1 MLQSLLPKLII
12 LFIGIMPFLV
22 PIRADLGWFNIEPQH
37 LKLAW
42 GVIFTI
48 GFSLIWL
55 IIQLLSGPVKFVK
68 TPLYYPIGLF
78 IAWCLITLFWVENWY
93 FAIMLFA
100 IFISSALIFGLII
113 NTFKSISSINALLIT
128 LIVAMT
134 IVSMIGLMQYYF
146 YDNVF
151 IVNIFAQ
158 SNSLGTHPAATFG
171 NKNFASHFIV
181 MTLPLSFVFLISAK
195 DKFITALYSL
205 SLFIGSWFLIY
216 TLARQAYVAIFVEIV
231 IIALFFWLD
240 FYKNGRQAL
249 LMKIKRKGFKLISL
263 LIVLISL
270 LFASN
275 FTNTGWNSDS
285 EEKINKIQN
294 ITLEGGSNRI
304 SAWKNTIEMIKDS
317 PIFGVGVGQWQHLY
331 PLYYDR
337 VVPDIIFNEKSKLQR
352 LHNDYLEIFANVG
365 LIGYVFLVWLLIL
378 VTNKIWKIL
387 TNPDNKNRLPV
398 LGVSMGLV
406 GFSVVALFSFPVR
419 VFLPVF
425 LVFVY
430 FALIQLYTFPHNGK
444 DVVVKFYTI
453 NSKVIK
459 LILIVAVTIIALSV
473 TKFTY
478 RWVVAEDHFLNSLA
492 FFNTSKM
499 NDYAINAGQKAILL
513 NDKNSKYYL
522 IVGESLLKKGW
533 ADEAIPYLER
543 SVDISKYNTI
553 SLLNLADAYRNS
565 TAIEDKINKERGV
578 LEYVLS
584 FDPINVKALS
594 LLVRSLAKNKRGK
607 DANTAY
613 QHLKKSFE
621 YFKGRSNF
629 GPYHFTVGYTAVS
642 IGDYKYA
649 QYVYQDGVDRF
660 PTAENYVELATIE
673 FNFLQNLDKGIVL
686 YKKALEL
693 NPNVTKNQ
701 SIKALIKQYESN
713 AKQ

>member
-1 MLQSLLPKLII
+1 
-12 LFIGIMPFLV
+12 
-22 PIRADLGWFNIEPQH
+22 
-37 LKLAW
+37 
-42 GVIFTI
+42 
-48 GFSLIWL
+48 
-55 IIQLLSGPVKFVK
+55 
-68 TPLYYPIGLF
+68 
-78 IAWCLITLFWVENWY
+78 
-93 FAIMLFA
+93 
-100 IFISSALIFGLII
+100 
-113 NTFKSISSINALLIT
+113 
-128 LIVAMT
+128 
-134 IVSMIGLMQYYF
+134 
-146 YDNVF
+146 
-151 IVNIFAQ
+151 
-158 SNSLGTHPAATFG
+158 
-171 NKNFASHFIV
+171 
-181 MTLPLSFVFLISAK
+181 
-195 DKFITALYSL
+195 
-205 SLFIGSWFLIY
+205 
-216 TLARQAYVAIFVEIV
+216 
-231 IIALFFWLD
+231 
-240 FYKNGRQAL
+240 
-249 LMKIKRKGFKLISL
+249 
-263 LIVLISL
+263 
-270 LFASN
+270 
-275 FTNTGWNSDS
+275 
-285 EEKINKIQN
+285 
-294 ITLEGGSNRI
+294 
-304 SAWKNTIEMIKDS
+304 
-317 PIFGVGVGQWQHLY
+317 
-331 PLYYDR
+331 
-337 VVPDIIFNEKSKLQR
+337 
-352 LHNDYLEIFANVG
+352 
-365 LIGYVFLVWLLIL
+365 
-378 VTNKIWKIL
+378 
-387 TNPDNKNRLPV
+387 
-398 LGVSMGLV
+398 
-406 GFSVVALFSFPVR
+406 
-419 VFLPVF
+419 
-425 LVFVY
+425 VY

-499 NDYAINAGQKAILL
+499 NDFAINAGQKAILS
-513 NDKNSKYYL
+513 NDINSKYYL

-565 TAIEDKINKERGV
+565 TVIEDKINKERGV

-594 LLVRSLAKNKRGK
+594 LLVRSLTKNKRGK

-693 NPNVTKNQ
+693 NSNVTKNQ